1 MQELSDPYHQMVAA
15 SLGKKNAL
23 FYPSDNSVFFQN
35 EEIISLNNQMAEN
48 NTKAPT
54 QKSGERLSDNSKTE
68 DVRMSNI
75 TAAKGKHAF
84 EFQLIYSCC

>member
-1 MQELSDPYHQMVAA
+1 MNKQ
-15 SLGKKNAL
+15 KNDIHIKIGTISGAR
-23 FYPSDNSVFFQN
+23 VFFQN

-75 TAAKGKHAF
+75 TAAKGKHGC

>member
-1 MQELSDPYHQMVAA
+1 
-15 SLGKKNAL
+15 
-23 FYPSDNSVFFQN
+23 
-35 EEIISLNNQMAEN
+35 MAEN

-84 EFQLIYSCC
+84 EFQLIYLHYKNLLT

>member
-1 MQELSDPYHQMVAA
+1 MNKL
-15 SLGKKNAL
+15 KNECQVKIGTI
-23 FYPSDNSVFFQN
+23 SGVRVFFQN